1 MVDGIVGV
9 GGEIECRNLLWESGG
24 LWLDVL
30 FLIVVLLYVGGE
42 VVGIY
47 GGGGWLLEDFF
58 WVGVWCFLW
67 GVLSKIWVLW
77 FGVGD
82 CRGFMKK
89 TGMSNV
95 STP

>member
-42 VVGIY
+42 VVGVY
-47 GGGGWLLEDFF
+47 GGYYFF
-58 WVGVWCFLW
+58 CVCG
-67 GVLSKIWVLW
+67 
-77 FGVGD
+77 
-82 CRGFMKK
+82 
-89 TGMSNV
+89 
-95 STP
+95 

>member
-9 GGEIECRNLLWESGG
+9 GGEIECRNLLWEYGG

-47 GGGGWLLEDFF
+47 GGGVLFF
-58 WVGVWCFLW
+58 VCVVKDG
-67 GVLSKIWVLW
+67 G
-77 FGVGD
+77 GVG
-82 CRGFMKK
+82 CLKIFLGWGLVFFV
-89 TGMSNV
+89 GCAF
-95 STP
+95 